1 VVLGAASPLLSGSGL
16 LDRAGACHRRQGA
29 AMGTLG
35 LREGMT
41 DAGRDAAVPSA
52 ACGLSVGEVGLFE
65 EG

>member
-1 VVLGAASPLLSGSGL
+1 MVLGAASPLLRGSGSWTGL
-16 LDRAGACHRRQGA
+16 GRIVGAV
-29 AMGTLG
+29 MGMLG

-52 ACGLSVGEVGLFE
+52 ACGLSVGEVGFFE